1 MQRFNARLKLFS
13 SLMPVVFL
21 VFSIYSVPVY
31 SQKPKLGLVLSG
43 GGAKGIAHVGI
54 LKAME
59 KAGLRPD
66 YIAGTSMGAII
77 GGLYSIG
84 YSADQIE
91 SIIRSIN
98 WEEILSNNI
107 PMNYISYEE
116 KEYYNRFLIELPVE
130 SGRILLPMGLIEGQ
144 MLSEIL
150 NHYTWPAMEYKHF
163 DELPIP
169 FRCIATDVSTGQ
181 PIIFEKGSLAEA
193 LRASM
198 AIPTAFSAVEID
210 STIAVDGGVVDN
222 FPADVLKQMGADII
236 IGMNVTLGFVHASEV
251 TTMTGILLQMSML
264 SSNEKL
270 PENIAMC
277 DVYIQPDMSGYSNAS
292 FSKYD
297 EIIKIGD
304 EAAMKSMKQLDSLSA
319 LLGKFEISE
328 GIKEFNFPVIIDEIE
343 FSGNSLFNDNL
354 ISGKLGL
361 TPGDTIYPHEI
372 EEGVRT
378 VYGINGFY
386 KVEYR
391 LRHADEHRMTLKI
404 RMKEK
409 PPVTMRTS
417 FHFDNLFSAGIVLN
431 FQFRD
436 LLLKSSRT
444 ILAGDISSN
453 PRFRFDHYK
462 YIGSGKRKALNVR
475 YDYFNEQL
483 PVYNKGSKSDI
494 QSNIENSLNV
504 NFLTT
509 QSLRSS
515 YLVGATIE
523 YKRFN
528 SEFGNIFPNGIK
540 YGDFNFV
547 QLKAAFNR
555 NTLNNQNYPTKG
567 IESLAIFRAYI
578 YNEYNVRYSDAFDS
592 LVFTNMDD
600 LFDQV
605 YLTENEANERL
616 KLNTPEYYG
625 TFYVRAL
632 KFIHLSDQFQLN
644 PFISGGLILANDSVN
659 MIFDRF
665 NIGGNQQVKITDTR
679 VLGLNYA
686 EYRLENFALA
696 GFMFQNVYKN
706 FYLKYGANY
715 LVYHEYVPITEPQ
728 NVDFE
733 NMIKNQS
740 VLGYGVELTY
750 KSFIGPITLGA
761 SSNVDDG
768 YLRLYFALGY
778 SFNYSD

>member
-1 MQRFNARLKLFS
+1 M
-13 SLMPVVFL
+13 
-21 VFSIYSVPVY
+21 
-31 SQKPKLGLVLSG
+31 
-43 GGAKGIAHVGI
+43 AHIGI

-91 SIIRSIN
+91 TIIRNLN

-150 NHYTWPAMEYKHF
+150 NHYTWPAMKYRHF

-181 PIIFEKGSLAEA
+181 PIIFEQGSLAEA

-198 AIPTAFSAVEID
+198 AIPTAFSALQID
-210 STIAVDGGVVDN
+210 STYVVDGGVVDN
-222 FPADVLKQMGADII
+222 FPADVLKQMGADVI

-251 TTMTGILLQMSML
+251 NTMTGILLQMSML
-264 SSNEKL
+264 RSNEKL
-270 PENIAMC
+270 PDNIALC

-304 EAAMKSMKQLDSLSA
+304 EAGMKSMKQLDSLSA
-319 LLGKFEISE
+319 IFGKSE
-328 GIKEFNFPVIIDEIE
+328 GSNGLEEVTYPVKIDEIE
-343 FSGNSLFNDNL
+343 FTGNSLFNDDL

-361 TPGDTIYPHEI
+361 TAGDTIYPEEI

-391 LRHADEHRMTLKI
+391 LKHIDDQRMALKI

-409 PPVTMRTS
+409 PPVTLRSS

-462 YIGSGKRKALNVR
+462 YIGARKRKALNVR

-509 QSLRSS
+509 QSLKNS
-515 YLVGATIE
+515 YLIGANVE
-523 YKRFN
+523 YNRFN
-528 SEFGNIFPNGIK
+528 SEFGNVFPTGIK
-540 YGDFNFV
+540 YGDINFV
-547 QLKAAFNR
+547 QLKAAYNR

-567 IESLAIFRAYI
+567 IESLAIFRAYVH
-578 YNEYNVRYSDAFDS
+578 NEYKVRYADAIDS
-592 LVFTNMDD
+592 IIFNYNND
-600 LFDQV
+600 LDEQL

-625 TFYVRAL
+625 TFYLRAL
-632 KFIHLSDQFQLN
+632 KFIHLNDYFQLN
-644 PFISGGLILANDSVN
+644 PFLTAGLTIANDSVN
-659 MIFDRF
+659 TIFDRF
-665 NIGGNQQVKITDTR
+665 HVGGNQQVKITDTR

-696 GFMFQNVYKN
+696 GLMIQNVYKN

-715 LVYHEYVPITEPQ
+715 LVYHDYVPVSEPQ

-733 NMIKNQS
+733 NMINNQS

-761 SSNVDDG
+761 SSNIDDG